1 MTGMPFRKIRHYT
14 DAVEKGAPSRPDFN
28 VRGVAFKNIN
38 AILSKQSL
46 LDTELAVKAMPS
58 KGDTDGKKRTLANKG
73 TKFVNFGGTVYD
85 PNAKYEPGKYFKH
98 WTTNREKF
106 NVISGLD
113 TTKPNW
119 GWIDLPKKISW
130 AEAQASLAKEPKV
143 EVKKYK
149 RNTKT
154 GEIISKTGVEIKA
167 ATLGQTLSEMFPGN
181 NLGHRAARA
190 AGLVVDKLG
199 KMRCPP
205 GTPAANQFTDNMGS
219 NCFEVSAG
227 DIQDMLQNVSNL
239 TNASQSVN
247 NAASSVVAANP
258 TGTLSSIKK
267 QAAAQL
273 GIADLPDEF
282 DAAIAALMDARAR
295 MQAASDLRAS
305 LIDDLITQLGTTK
318 SQFRNQ
324 DLFQALINL
333 QDAGLMNKDFFF
345 ADLLMTGDMGIDL
358 YNDAGKVGSIDGE
371 LKRILEEINP
381 IFGQDYD
388 LETGLQAHEAAFLYS
403 YLTSAHVGLSHS
415 EAVSEVQK
423 FLKDSPLGSAD
434 THYSEMVKRM
444 WDDQRGFLGSFLQS
458 HIEDP
463 SQSAKIVLQARFYVG
478 NGTHAEAVP
487 LGKGKHVIL
496 YNPLNVINNPP
507 PPEIAFD
514 EALVFSVDPGQP
526 GTPAE
531 HAYAVARRVAQF
543 QFLQAYASQNN
554 ADFINTF
561 GKGYSDRGSQLFWH
575 EFSHTMQWDAIEE
588 DLRSSGKILST
599 MSNAEA
605 ADAMRD
611 AVIGDFSDYDISN
624 VAGMTMEDLIT
635 SRLDLLAGS
644 YPAGHQQNVIDAYNR
659 DGGFSADVARER
671 RLAHLE
677 TCAELYAMRK
687 TGVISSSEVDD
698 ALEWMDRA
706 QARPANWGNP
716 IPQPG
721 SSLAPG
727 LQHLVN
733 GGTPPVVTPATPP
746 TPKSVGTPRPGRGS
760 TVARRIREGLEINE
774 LDDRIG
780 ITNGASRSRR
790 KNDLEQTA
798 FIADFI
804 NSKFGKNDLEDLT
817 NDEII
822 ELSDALKKESQ
833 RLADIPEPTGADAD
847 ADGIAGWKEAGK
859 TADRMNKYAE
869 DLQDLVDLKNEV
881 ERQMG
886 PAGPYVKTD
895 TDGKPIKRPSA
906 YAGKPGKAFKDLT
919 KAYDDNDIDAETYR
933 KLAEDYK
940 DDLTPDEYDK
950 IMEETAYVIEP
961 DISDDDFW
969 GAVEADAKTE
979 DGLGDEAEA
988 TPSKGPRKKLR
999 KENEDAAKEPA
1010 TKVPDNVDPQTG
1022 EIIPE
1027 KNTGS
1032 RKPRAVRRSQIH
1044 ERLRKRQMNP
1054 AEIQEEMQKINRR
1067 VNGGGTGRFD
1077 RNGNEALRPV
1087 KKYCAENFGTTDL
1100 TELNEDQLTQ
1110 LKEAMRVIAKDLLAR
1125 KLQKRGPDEGRE
1137 AWNETYSDEARV
1149 KDVTRAHA
1157 NGQTLN
1163 RFLSSIEDMA
1173 DMRAV
1178 QENGIDVIEK
1188 DENPMSFL
1196 DGLSLDGYKPYP
1208 FYRGGLASKKHN
1220 TSARV
1225 HSTRLQRSATPQE
1238 ARALNDTFD
1247 SPNPFGGLVGDDASV
1262 SSAVRDSAER
1272 RRILTDAGI
1281 IGGPDRK
1288 VYEPSTTQNEKF
1300 KPLEGLKS
1308 MSVRKASTPKSEDK
1322 YGGTSWTS
1330 ADIYKID
1337 DKNIVFGVDDK
1348 VNLEGE
1354 EDVTRVPINPFS
1366 ISGLDKTSPKGRE
1379 TSIKWAQAHAAHLD
1393 KEGSSST
1400 YVDAL
1405 LYAGT
1410 RGDKDAMD
1418 EFESLAKE
1426 GERLVAEQK
1435 KNAFRRPINPETE
1448 LEMRRDKVDNLKI
1461 DELFL
1466 VHETSYEPKYDDS
1479 GSLILHPLSHYE
1491 QKDKDGNKILNDD
1504 GTDYKVERGTI
1515 HFALNH
1521 LVAGNLGRGEVGE
1534 GSHIIIIPLSDI
1546 LKANPGS
1553 LDNLYAVDTFL
1564 TPPPG
1569 EPLKLPKD
1577 KLKIV
1582 RGGEKSRDEV
1592 ESTLKEMG
1600 ARSIFAGGGHYST
1613 TGVDTAVSNFAAD
1626 MGVESGLH
1634 QNLPHSKYE
1643 LMEKGSEMYI
1653 GVRELASMSTNAQM
1667 RIADNERFTGA
1678 RKEIDNSSMGLFS
1691 KKSPS
1696 SMTSNRSLSD
1706 GNVEKFL
1713 VPTLD
1718 LMEKN
1723 PTTADMQIEV
1733 ELDDETLGKLSA
1745 LNGGSG
1751 SITIEHDGFIDGT
1764 PSDRTN
1770 FPQKSTTERNEQ
1782 NRSVVIH
1789 IPKGARALSKGGA
1802 RDEKSK
1808 VKLPPG
1814 KLQFDGLTA
1823 DGKPIARV
1831 VEQRTGDEILNT
1843 IERKTQK
1850 MSEGLR
1856 SDEKREAAKLIDATR
1871 KAQQQ
1876 RKDRGDVNVTDI
1888 KSMAIAKRNESIT
1901 GDIRNSG
1908 SSPFRPEVVA
1918 EREKEAFQNAN
1929 SSLGTTLDLPAEE
1942 RHLSYLDRS
1951 SQILK
1956 LMRGKDTAV
1965 RENMLPVS
1973 PAVKKALEIYSDDE
1987 LNDMASTVSKMI
1999 DNGFDKRLVIPISDL
2014 GDIPGNGI
2022 RRPKDSDSVEMM
2034 RDDVDMLAGFGSSI
2048 NRDNKPV
2055 RAMVR
2060 HKDHERQ
2067 SVESL
2072 VGRNAVNGQADF
2084 YSESDAIN
2092 AVLRPEVSTRSGYG
2106 HKDFVDRDSSF
2117 VSMNKPDRQSVDLAI
2132 ADSSKDSD
2140 KDEVKVSRMDSLLSA
2155 AISGQYSEI
2164 VGTKDNPSMQA
2175 LIPGGVKPQEIDHI
2189 EYPLSKI
2196 KLDSESINP
2205 NDPVLGKNSVT
2216 DKLQKM
2222 GLTDSEIQAFF
2233 NMGGAV
2239 GGGATP
2245 SFATRLMQYRG
2256 AQQVKNDM
2264 REQGFDKIKF
2274 TNPEGLD
2281 IMNPTTWQTRLN
2293 ARKESPHELLKVLAS
2308 KEIDNHLKTSAEKI
2322 KKNRVRKTA

>member
-14 DAVEKGAPSRPDFN
+14 DAIEKGAPPRPDFN

-58 KGDTDGKKRTLANKG
+58 KGDSDGKKRTLANKG

-98 WTTNREKF
+98 YTTNKEKF

-130 AEAQASLAKEPKV
+130 VEAQASLAKEPKV

-239 TNASQSVN
+239 TNASQSIN

-273 GIADLPDEF
+273 GITDLPDEF
-282 DAAIAALMDARAR
+282 DDAISALMDARAR

-324 DLFQALINL
+324 DIFEALIKL
-333 QDAGLMNKDFFF
+333 QNDGLLHKDFDFLN
-345 ADLLMTGDMGIDL
+345 LLMTGDAEMYMVDA
-358 YNDAGKVGSIDGE
+358 DAGQTVGSVDEE
-371 LKRILEEINP
+371 LRRILEEINP
-381 IFGQDYD
+381 VFGQDYD

-403 YLTSAHVGLSHS
+403 YLTSAHVGLTHS

-423 FLKDSPLGSAD
+423 FLKDSPLGNAD
-434 THYSEMVKRM
+434 SHYTEMVKRM

-458 HIEDP
+458 HAEDP
-463 SQSAKIVLQARFYVG
+463 SQSAKIMLASRFYLG
-478 NGTHAEAVP
+478 NDTHAESIP
-487 LGKGKHVIL
+487 LGNGEHAL
-496 YNPLNVINNPP
+496 LHNPLNTISSPP

-531 HAYAVARRVAQF
+531 HAYAVARKVAQF

-554 ADFINTF
+554 ADFINAF
-561 GKGYSDRGSQLFWH
+561 GKGYSDRGSQIFWH

-588 DLRSSGKILST
+588 DLRASGKILST
-599 MSNAEA
+599 MSNDDIKEA
-605 ADAMRD
+605 MLQ

-644 YPAGHQQNVIDAYNR
+644 YPASHQQAVINAYNQ
-659 DGGFSADVARER
+659 DGGFSAEVAKQR

-687 TGVISSSEVDD
+687 TGVISSSGVDD

-721 SSLAPG
+721 SSLAPE
-727 LQHLVN
+727 LQHLIN
-733 GGTPPVVTPATPP
+733 GGASPTTQPVSAVAPP

-774 LDDRIG
+774 LDDRIA
-780 ITNGASRSRR
+780 ITHGMSRSRR

-798 FIADFI
+798 FITDFI

-817 NDEII
+817 NDEIVQ
-822 ELSDALKKESQ
+822 LSDALKKEAQ
-833 RLADIPEPTGADAD
+833 RLASIPEPTGADAD
-847 ADGIAGWKEAGK
+847 ADGIAGWKESKA
-859 TADRMNKYAE
+859 TAKRMNNYAE

-895 TDGKPIKRPSA
+895 ADGKPIQRPSA
-906 YAGKPGKAFKDLT
+906 YAYKPGEAFKDLT
-919 KAYDDNDIDAETYR
+919 KAYEEGDFDAETYR
-933 KLAEDYK
+933 KLAEEYK

-969 GAVEADAKTE
+969 GSVEADAKAE
-979 DGLGDEAEA
+979 DGFGDEAEA

-1022 EIIPE
+1022 EIIQPE
-1027 KNTGS
+1027 AE
-1032 RKPRAVRRSQIH
+1032 KPRVRQGRKSKIH
-1044 ERLRKRQMNP
+1044 ERLVGRKMTN
-1054 AEIQEEMQKINRR
+1054 EDIQKEMDGINQK
-1067 VNGGGTGRFD
+1067 VNGGGSGRFGGPV
-1077 RNGNEALRPV
+1077 NALNPI
-1087 KKYCAENFGTTDL
+1087 KQYCEDNFDTSDL
-1100 TELNEDQLTQ
+1100 RELDEDQLRQ
-1110 LKEAMRVIAKDLLAR
+1110 LKGAMKELATSLSNTPIPKQDAGKYDHR
-1125 KLQKRGPDEGRE
+1125 IDGKITDATKKR
-1137 AWNETYSDEARV
+1137 SQ
-1149 KDVTRAHA
+1149 
-1157 NGQTLN
+1157 GQTLN
-1163 RFLSSIEDMA
+1163 RFLSSLDDMA
-1173 DMRAV
+1173 DLKDV
-1178 QENGIDVIEK
+1178 KENGFDVMPEEK
-1188 DENPMSFL
+1188 PMWDLGKDF
-1196 DGLSLDGYKPYP
+1196 PRVQP
-1208 FYRGGLASKKHN
+1208 FREGGLASRKHN

-1247 SPNPFGGLVGDDASV
+1247 SPNPFGGLVGDDSSV

-1281 IGGPDRK
+1281 VGGPDRK

-1337 DKNIVFGVDDK
+1337 DKNVVFGVDDK

-1745 LNGGSG
+1745 LNGVSN

-1764 PSDRTN
+1764 PSDRTH
-1770 FPQKSTTERNEQ
+1770 FPQKSTVERNEQ

-1814 KLQFDGLTA
+1814 KLQFDGVTA

-1831 VEQRTGDEILNT
+1831 VEQRTGEEILNT

-1876 RKDRGDVNVTDI
+1876 RKDRGDVNVGDI

-2014 GDIPGNGI
+2014 SDVSGNGI

-2034 RDDVDMLAGFGSSI
+2034 RDDVDMLAGFGS
-2048 NRDNKPV
+2048 NMNKDNKPV

-2084 YSESDAIN
+2084 YSESDAVN

-2155 AISGQYSEI
+2155 AISGNYSEI

-2222 GLTDSEIQAFF
+2222 GLTDSEIQVFF

-2264 REQGFDKIKF
+2264 RQQGFDKIRF

-2293 ARKESPHELLKVLAS
+2293 ARKESPHELLKVLAG
-2308 KEIDNHLKTSAEKI
+2308 KEIDNYLKTSAEKI
-2322 KKNRVRKTA
+2322 KKNRGRKTT